1 MQFFSD
7 AIGIVFD
14 FLEMGGPVLL
24 LIGGLLFLMW
34 GLIFERIFYFSSDL
48 KRDLQAVID
57 QWEARS
63 ERRSWQARQIRRALI
78 SESVIKINR
87 NMALIKTLV
96 ALAPLMGLL
105 GTVTGMIEVFN
116 IMAVTGGGDA
126 KSMAGGVSRATV
138 PTMAGMV
145 AALSGVFAQA
155 YLSRVVESESAL
167 LEDHLTSDH

>member
-34 GLIFERIFYFSSDL
+34 GLIFERIFYFSTDL

-63 ERRSWQARQIRRALI
+63 DS
-78 SESVIKINR
+78 
-87 NMALIKTLV
+87 
-96 ALAPLMGLL
+96 
-105 GTVTGMIEVFN
+105 
-116 IMAVTGGGDA
+116 GG
-126 KSMAGGVSRATV
+126 S
-138 PTMAGMV
+138 
-145 AALSGVFAQA
+145 
-155 YLSRVVESESAL
+155 
-167 LEDHLTSDH
+167 